1 MVEWGNMKDII
12 SKEELNEWLKIEG
25 EIRGHSIKNTGEFI
39 LKEEGKEGLE
49 KLESTMA
56 ELGYPIKYSKIKETN
71 YYPAKTL
78 AITFVL
84 IERIFNYDT
93 KKFQEMGKFRAKFSI
108 IMRMLMRYL
117 ISLDRAIKEM
127 PKMWRKF
134 LTTGDARVVSFDKK
148 EKWAIIRI
156 ENYHFHQIQCRV
168 IEGIFSTIL
177 QAIVKSNVTCQEIKC
192 VHRGDKYHEFLLKW

>member
-1 MVEWGNMKDII
+1 MKNII
-12 SKEELNEWLKIEG
+12 SKEELNRLIQIEG
-25 EIRGHSIKNTGEFI
+25 ETRGHSIKNTGDFI

-49 KLESTMA
+49 KLEKAMA
-56 ELGYPIKYSKIKETN
+56 RLGYPIKYSEIKETN
-71 YYPAKTL
+71 YYSAKIL
-78 AITFVL
+78 AITFVV
-84 IERIFNYDT
+84 IEKIFDYDA

-108 IMRMLMRYL
+108 IMRLLMRYL
-117 ISLDRAIKEM
+117 ISLDRAVKEM

-134 LTTGDARVVSFDKK
+134 LTTGDAKVVSFDKK
-148 EKWAIIRI
+148 EKYAIIRI